1 MVLVVSYS
9 PIVVIGGSV
18 IEEADGKKVLRPY
31 NPNEINKSDP
41 DEENQP
47 KHSLVTASIM
57 AQQEAMG
64 GRQ

>member
-1 MVLVVSYS
+1 MVLSYL
-9 PIVVIGGSV
+9 PIVIIGGSV

-31 NPNEINKSDP
+31 DPNEINRSDP

-57 AQQEAMG
+57 AQQEASQA
-64 GRQ
+64 RH

>member
-1 MVLVVSYS
+1 M
-9 PIVVIGGSV
+9 

-31 NPNEINKSDP
+31 NPNEINKSAP

-57 AQQEAMG
+57 AQQEASQA
-64 GRQ
+64 RH

>member
-1 MVLVVSYS
+1 MVVSYS